1 MLKRGIK
8 RRPDEGSEAAQE
20 EYAANLSNFQ
30 IAARRRESLRLKQTV
45 SAAPGLME
53 KSLKDKIAVEMSL
66 VEGTAK
72 FIMACKNQSQVRWFK
87 RETDRYSNR
96 CNICSMTFNDLDL
109 LFVDPGG
116 REDFVNRP
124 SPLRYAQIRA

>member
-8 RRPDEGSEAAQE
+8 RRPEDDYSEAQE

-45 SAAPGLME
+45 SAAPGLVE
-53 KSLKDKIAVEMSL
+53 KNLKDKIAVEMSL

-72 FIMACKNQSQVRWFK
+72 FIMACKNQSQVSACVLIRIRDISTSVF
-87 RETDRYSNR
+87 SA
-96 CNICSMTFNDLDL
+96 L
-109 LFVDPGG
+109 LILS
-116 REDFVNRP
+116 RP
-124 SPLRYAQIRA
+124 SRPRRLC